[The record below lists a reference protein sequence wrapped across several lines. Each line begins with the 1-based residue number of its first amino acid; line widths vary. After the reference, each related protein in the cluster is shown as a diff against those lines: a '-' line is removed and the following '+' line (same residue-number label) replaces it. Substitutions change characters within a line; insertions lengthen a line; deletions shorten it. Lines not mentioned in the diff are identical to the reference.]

1 MSKLE
6 ESLRKSQA
14 EMLVLADAMYSLANH
29 IRVVT
34 IFVDEKSKS
43 NTSEPTS
50 VKSGHDDIQAEEY
63 PLLDEAIK
71 CIAPRYNDREQ
82 MAKLVIANR
91 NAPAKKILKLC
102 QEVGWISPNT
112 SIDNVRF
119 IPKILDLYKKEN
131 VSCQQ
136 N

>member
-1 MSKLE
+1 MLKLE

-14 EMLVLADAMYSLANH
+14 EMLVLADAMYSLASY
-29 IRVVT
+29 IKVLT

-43 NTSEPTS
+43 NTGKPAS
-50 VKSGHDDIQAEEY
+50 VKSGHDDIQVEQY

-82 MAKLVIANR
+82 MAKLVITNR
-91 NAPAKKILKLC
+91 NATPKKILKLC

-119 IPKILDLYKKEN
+119 IHKILDLYKKEN
-131 VSCQQ
+131 VSCQH